1 MSGGGGM
8 LDSVVN
14 RVAGKLWD
22 LVVEEASLLR
32 SFEEDVDD
40 MMETMADLEAVL
52 QDADDR
58 ARQGGRDG
66 ARVKWWLTKLKSVAY
81 DVEDVLDE
89 LDAAQRIKNHQS
101 KLKLFFSRNN
111 QLLQKMTIAHNLK
124 NLKEKIEK
132 TDRKGKRL
140 NLVRHELAR
149 GGANKETF
157 AVIDDGVVLVGRD
170 VEKEKVISL
179 LLNTEA
185 KEDISIIPIVGLG
198 GLGKSTLAKAVYEDK
213 RVVNF
218 FTLNIWVQVKE
229 FDLLTI
235 GKDIIKGA
243 NSNIDLSNCNMRFVQ
258 DNLKKELADRR
269 YLIVLDDLWEENG
282 DKLESL
288 KAMLKLGGKGSKIIA
303 TTRSERVVQ
312 TLCTGDLANQR
323 KIYPVAEPDRVK
335 LNGLSPDDCW
345 KLMKRR
351 AFGPDDEPGA
361 LEEIGLQIAE
371 KCGGLPLV
379 ANALGQVMSEDTST
393 EAWEHIRDRKIV
405 LDSVLHQRETL
416 ETLMLSYY
424 YMKLEFKKCFTY
436 LAAFPKGFVI
446 DSDHLIQQWSA
457 LGYIQ
462 ERNDGQS
469 CIKYLLDMSF
479 LEISKSSLIGVR
491 PVHTRA
497 PKQLTMHGLVH
508 DLATIIAAD
517 EFLVMDATVPSTWKK
532 DNMNY
537 CRHAQLMNYQE
548 RSKVFKDLPSKV
560 RTIHFRQCTEMQLPR
575 KVFSRS
581 KFIRILDLSGCSTE
595 GQSTP
600 SSTELPSS
608 IRHLMLL
615 AYLDISGLPIA
626 KFPRFF
632 HRLQNMQT
640 LIMSNCSLKTLPA
653 NIGSLHKLCFLDL
666 SGNNCL
672 TRLPTSFENL
682 LNLSFLQL
690 SGCAKL
696 KELPESIDNLRCLQ
710 QLDMSGCCAFQ
721 KLPDKFGSLSKLSFI
736 NLSCCSKLRKLPDC
750 LNLESLEHLNLSNCH
765 ELENLPEDIG
775 NLYKLEVLDM
785 SDCYKIQVL
794 PETFCQ
800 LKHLKDLN
808 LSDCHGLKELPEYFG
823 HLSEIRS
830 LNLTSCSKL
839 RKLPQSLCKLHKLKH
854 LDLSYCIR
862 LEDLPSTFGNLQLQ
876 VLDLTGC
883 FGLQDLP
890 DSISNMTSLNVF
902 NVGTGSTYVF
912 HKAQSISEC
921 LNLLAIEHDVH
932 KMENV
937 GFSSIVELERLRCHK
952 LIVRHLEN
960 VESLEDASRAKL
972 CDMLELLELQ
982 LYWGLGGTRNVDK
995 DKSVLENLVPPRAL
1009 QIFILDGYMPK
1020 DFPNW
1025 VSGISSYL
1033 PCLMHLRLR
1042 NLATCNYLPAFGQL
1056 PNLRHFTMN
1065 NIPNIRKIGKEFYGE
1080 EGNCKKLRVI
1090 WLERMDNLEEWWT
1103 TRSGE
1108 EDEEFLIPNLHY
1120 LHVVDCPKLSFLPHP
1135 PRSINWTL
1143 DGSDHVL
1150 PERGFGNLVSSTL
1163 PFSVTINN
1171 CNFSTDNW
1179 GRLQHLATLENFYV
1193 KGCSGLRTLPD
1204 IIKCFLNLRVLDLRS
1219 QEDLE
1224 LLPEWLGQLASLDN
1238 IIIFDCPKLTSLPK
1252 SIQNLTA
1259 LKELW
1264 LQGCKGLEILPEG
1277 LGLLISLKKLGIIH
1291 CPNLSLLP
1299 KSMKNLTTLIEL
1311 RLVGCEGLEILPELF
1326 GHLTSLKRICVLGC
1340 PSLTDLPKSMMNLT
1354 GLEEIWLGGFNS
1366 LPEWIGQ
1373 LSCLKEINI
1382 FDSPNM
1388 MHLPKSMQ
1396 NLDALK
1402 QLYIWNC
1409 PRLIERCRQEDANKI
1424 SHIPRVILDDKI
1436 FILGQAIEGPER
1448 ESE

>member
-479 LEISKSSLIGVR
+479 LEISKSSLIG
-491 PVHTRA
+491 
-497 PKQLTMHGLVH
+497 
-508 DLATIIAAD
+508 
-517 EFLVMDATVPSTWKK
+517 
-532 DNMNY
+532 
-537 CRHAQLMNYQE
+537 
-548 RSKVFKDLPSKV
+548 
-560 RTIHFRQCTEMQLPR
+560 
-575 KVFSRS
+575 
-581 KFIRILDLSGCSTE
+581 
-595 GQSTP
+595 
-600 SSTELPSS
+600 
-608 IRHLMLL
+608 
-615 AYLDISGLPIA
+615 
-626 KFPRFF
+626 
-632 HRLQNMQT
+632 
-640 LIMSNCSLKTLPA
+640 
-653 NIGSLHKLCFLDL
+653 
-666 SGNNCL
+666 
-672 TRLPTSFENL
+672 
-682 LNLSFLQL
+682 
-690 SGCAKL
+690 
-696 KELPESIDNLRCLQ
+696 LPESIDNLRCLQ